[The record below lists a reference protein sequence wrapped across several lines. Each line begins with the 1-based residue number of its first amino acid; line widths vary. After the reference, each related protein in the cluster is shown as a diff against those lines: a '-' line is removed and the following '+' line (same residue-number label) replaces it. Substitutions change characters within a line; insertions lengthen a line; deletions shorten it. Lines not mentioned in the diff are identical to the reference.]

1 MLSGTLRNTLSAH
14 LHQRAISSHLSSR
27 IALFSRSRAVTPRF
41 IAPPL
46 SSAIQHHAFSTAVK
60 TDQSGL
66 SSSMISPSAPFVST
80 TSRKYQYFTNVEVTP
95 SGVAIIKFDN
105 PTKKV
110 NTLSFSVMREAQS
123 LWNEVAANPSVKS
136 VVFTSAK
143 DSCFIAG
150 ADIFDISSVQDKST
164 LVPVIEEALNFFLK
178 MRERGV
184 PMVAA
189 IHGPALGGG
198 LEWGEWEFI
207 ECGWRAFLYIKL
219 WALLGWNRLL

>member
-1 MLSGTLRNTLSAH
+1 MLNGTLRKTVSSPLC
-14 LHQRAISSHLSSR
+14 RRVITSHLSSR
-27 IALFSRSRAVTPRF
+27 TASLSRAATSRL
-41 IAPPL
+41 IATPL
-46 SSAIQHHAFSTAVK
+46 SSAIQQHAFSTAVES
-60 TDQSGL
+60 DESIR
-66 SSSMISPSAPFVST
+66 SSPALAPFVPT
-80 TSRKYQYFTNVEVTP
+80 VSRKYQYFTNVEVTP
-95 SGVAIIKFDN
+95 SGVAIVKFDN

-110 NTLSFSVMREAQS
+110 NTLSFSVMREAQA

-150 ADIFDISSVQDKST
+150 ADIFDISSVEDKAA

-178 MRERGV
+178 MKERGV

-198 LEWGEWEFI
+198 LEWGE
-207 ECGWRAFLYIKL
+207 
-219 WALLGWNRLL
+219 

>member
-1 MLSGTLRNTLSAH
+1 M
-14 LHQRAISSHLSSR
+14 
-27 IALFSRSRAVTPRF
+27 
-41 IAPPL
+41 
-46 SSAIQHHAFSTAVK
+46 
-60 TDQSGL
+60 
-66 SSSMISPSAPFVST
+66 SSSSAPFVPT
-80 TSRKYQYFTNVEVTP
+80 PSRKYQYFINVEVTP

-123 LWNEVAANPSVKS
+123 LWNEVATNPSVKS

-150 ADIFDISSVQDKST
+150 ADIFDISSIEDKSA

-198 LEWGEWEFI
+198 LEWGE
-207 ECGWRAFLYIKL
+207 
-219 WALLGWNRLL
+219 